1 LSNIKLKNQEIEY
14 KNTPDS
20 NDSFRSV
27 EDKNLQ
33 KDIEEVID
41 TKISRKLTAEFEFTS
56 NYYV

>member
-1 LSNIKLKNQEIEY
+1 MSNIKLKNQEIEY
-14 KNTPDS
+14 KNTLES